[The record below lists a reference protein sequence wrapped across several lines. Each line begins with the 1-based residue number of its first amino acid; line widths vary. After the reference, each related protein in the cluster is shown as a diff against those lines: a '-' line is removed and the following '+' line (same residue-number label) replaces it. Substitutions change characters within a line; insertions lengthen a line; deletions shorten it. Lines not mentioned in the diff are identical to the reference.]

1 MQAIALKLAQIGNSK
16 GIRLPAGLIAKY
28 RLADGLLLEESN
40 GCLVLRPM
48 KKQRQKLSWEVTAQQ
63 MAETKEDWS
72 DWESMNDSLEDA

>member
-28 RLADGLLLEESN
+28 HFADGLFLEEAN

-48 KKQRQKLSWEVTAQQ
+48 KMKRQKLSWEETAKQ
-63 MAETKEDWS
+63 MLEAKEDWS
-72 DWESMNDSLEDA
+72 DWESMTDGLEDA